1 MAISFQQP
9 VVSDTS
15 AFASW
20 RVVSTPGWHHVC
32 FRVADVDAAIEQLK
46 NRAVAVVSEPH
57 DVVAM
62 GYDWL
67 SLQIPGVTTLSLPNC
82 SSMLV
87 EVAR

>member
-62 GYDWL
+62 GLRLAFFADPWGNYFEL
-67 SLQIPGVTTLSLPNC
+67 TQL
-82 SSMLV
+82 LV
-87 EVAR
+87 DAG